1 MRKDETDDAVR
12 LAATV
17 ALYNAL
23 EFAQTNFENADE
35 RNYLMQVICEGTIA
49 TNEKVRE
56 ASFECL
62 VKIAAHHYAKL
73 PAYMQV
79 SAYHSQSA
87 DSTLTTAAVWT
98 RMHSAGFMACRISSS

>member
-1 MRKDETDDAVR
+1 MVHQGMRKDETDDAVR

-49 TNEKVRE
+49 TDEKVRE

-79 SAYHSQSA
+79 SGAQTHFDDSSRWGSSA
-87 DSTLTTAAVWT
+87 LS
-98 RMHSAGFMACRISSS
+98 GFHGM